1 MVVHVLAGLGLA
13 VCLLLL
19 LDMALGARRRALV
32 RAWLRLQWQRLR
44 RLPHR
49 QRERQAAEAAAAQAI
64 DRARRAVVE
73 REGNVY
79 RPRSFD
85 RRPPDDKLH

>member
-19 LDMALGARRRALV
+19 LDMAIGARRRALV
-32 RAWLRLQWQRLR
+32 RAWLRLLWQRLR
-44 RLPHR
+44 HLPHW
-49 QRERQAAEAAAAQAI
+49 QRNRKTAHTEAAQVI
-64 DRARRAVVE
+64 ERAKRAVVE